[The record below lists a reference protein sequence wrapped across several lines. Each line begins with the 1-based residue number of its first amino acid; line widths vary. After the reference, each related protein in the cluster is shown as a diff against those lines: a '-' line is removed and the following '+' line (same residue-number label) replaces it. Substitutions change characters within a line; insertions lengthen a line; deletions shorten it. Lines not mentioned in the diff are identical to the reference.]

1 MGTFQTLTTKLGLDI
16 SHDNFKIRAEQM
28 RTLVSAYPSMI
39 AANVVMAPLVAW
51 LMWHKIDHTVLILWV
66 ALLYCFHTL
75 EVWHWLNYPKQ
86 IENLKECRRW
96 QKQFLLSDTLVG
108 ALWGSAGVFM
118 FIPGE
123 PIFQAFLLCIMMGM
137 AAGAVAGNLVFPMS
151 QQTYVAL
158 VILPITTN
166 MLLQGTREY
175 YLLATMVGVFLIFVL
190 KVGYDQCKFF
200 ELSIQRGFENQELL
214 SKLEVQHAHVVQ
226 AGEIKSKFLAAVSH
240 DLRQPLY
247 SMNLFIDAL
256 EPHIQDQGDPIK
268 LQLRRSTQV
277 LNSMFDNLLDITR
290 LETGVVI
297 PNLAHVEIQTLL
309 DNIRDEFEWLANQK
323 NLKLAI
329 NAIPQLV
336 HTDAELLKCI
346 LRNLISNAIRYTE
359 HGAIKVDCLPN
370 GSTLRLAI
378 VDTGIGIDSENIE
391 KIFDDY
397 FQVENNNPRTEK
409 GLGLG
414 LAIVRRMEKLL
425 GYQMTVNST
434 PGHGT
439 RFEFNIPLLAER
451 RQA

>member
-1 MGTFQTLTTKLGLDI
+1 M
-16 SHDNFKIRAEQM
+16 
-28 RTLVSAYPSMI
+28 
-39 AANVVMAPLVAW
+39 
-51 LMWHKIDHTVLILWV
+51 
-66 ALLYCFHTL
+66 
-75 EVWHWLNYPKQ
+75 
-86 IENLKECRRW
+86 
-96 QKQFLLSDTLVG
+96 
-108 ALWGSAGVFM
+108 
-118 FIPGE
+118 
-123 PIFQAFLLCIMMGM
+123 
-137 AAGAVAGNLVFPMS
+137 
-151 QQTYVAL
+151 
-158 VILPITTN
+158 
-166 MLLQGTREY
+166 
-175 YLLATMVGVFLIFVL
+175 
-190 KVGYDQCKFF
+190 
-200 ELSIQRGFENQELL
+200 
-214 SKLEVQHAHVVQ
+214 
-226 AGEIKSKFLAAVSH
+226 KSKFLAAVSH

-309 DNIRDEFEWLANQK
+309 NNMRDEFEWLANQK

-359 HGAIKVDCLPN
+359 HGEIKVDCLPN

-378 VDTGIGIDSENIE
+378 VDTGIGIGSENID

-425 GYQMTVNST
+425 WYQMTVNST
-434 PGHGT
+434 LGHGT
-439 RFEFNIPLLAER
+439 RFEFNIPLQAER
-451 RQA
+451 R